1 MKCPKCSY
9 ISFDHNEVCP
19 KCNKDIGAEQRRMN
33 HPTYKP
39 SPPFLLGSLLGEA
52 DQTEDSVFDE
62 GQSLDLGL
70 EIRGIEEAE
79 KPVESV
85 VPPELA
91 GADLLDDVESE
102 DLEPIANFELE
113 EEAKEASQ
121 ESGDFSLDVF
131 ESPSTHS
138 GTVDEEEAISLNLDE
153 PSVVGPISEKEP
165 PVESST
171 EQDEALG
178 IDIDDL
184 SLDEIE
190 VPAPNAVKKTSFD
203 EAEMV
208 TLVIDKKEP
217 KDSQGLEDTELE
229 LDLEEFEDE

>member
-19 KCNKDIGAEQRRMN
+19 KCNKDISAEQRKMN

-52 DQTEDSVFDE
+52 DRTEDSVFDE

-70 EIRGIEEAE
+70 EIKGIEEAE
-79 KPVESV
+79 KAEESI

-91 GADLLDDVESE
+91 ETGQFGDLESE

-138 GTVDEEEAISLNLDE
+138 GTVDEEEDISLNLDE

-165 PVESST
+165 PLESSP

-190 VPAPNAVKKTSFD
+190 VPSTDAAKASSLD

-229 LDLEEFEDE
+229 LDLEELEDE